1 MRCLV
6 VLLLLVAVVASAF
19 DSVVQIYTKVKIE
32 LQYKQETKTEVFV
45 NGQLIERK
53 IDTQYKPKETLEL
66 WVMGSGF
73 IVFSGERKNEEFSLI
88 MTNYHVIDLLV
99 EKPSELKALNPCV
112 GVFVNSVT
120 FTYSK
125 DGKLTKFEI
134 KEEGFRL
141 AITNI
146 DGPYLIFYWSYK
158 RNNRHTF
165 EIKGEIFKHDALLDI
180 AVIKLSDVAG
190 LTCAKLAK
198 SVDDYPLGEPIVIFG
213 APLGIPFQLTRGVLG
228 QKHLDVQKGWIDMLR
243 YDCPQAPGS
252 SGSAIFASDGKV
264 IGVVRGAFVT
274 WEGSPYD
281 GQYLGI
287 AIDNIRDWLF
297 LSGLGYVLEGS

>member
-120 FTYSK
+120 FTDSN
-125 DGKLTKFEI
+125 DRISQMTGSC
-134 KEEGFRL
+134 GS
-141 AITNI
+141 TNMTVT
-146 DGPYLIFYWSYK
+146 LSY
-158 RNNRHTF
+158 
-165 EIKGEIFKHDALLDI
+165 D
-180 AVIKLSDVAG
+180 
-190 LTCAKLAK
+190 
-198 SVDDYPLGEPIVIFG
+198 IFG
-213 APLGIPFQLTRGVLG
+213 LVSQAAYTINGVTTTYSFTYTNG
-228 QKHLDVQKGWIDMLR
+228 RISQIT
-243 YDCPQAPGS
+243 
-252 SGSAIFASDGKV
+252 AS
-264 IGVVRGAFVT
+264 R
-274 WEGSPYD
+274 
-281 GQYLGI
+281 
-287 AIDNIRDWLF
+287 N
-297 LSGLGYVLEGS
+297 